1 MDNIRKENSMKG
13 HFRIFIGAFIIF
25 SLFIGSAIFAF
36 DKYYY
41 VDSSVE
47 QEIVLDID
55 KEKIDEKDVKTELE
69 RLIEHS
75 NRVNVLLFGTDGAR
89 ADTIMVASY
98 DFEKQIVDLISIP
111 RDTYNPVPGHDLQG
125 QNKINA
131 VYGFPGQD
139 GGSLGLKATME
150 EVLGIPVEYYV
161 KVNYNGVKAVVDVL
175 GGIEVDVPFDMKYD
189 DEVADPPL
197 NIDIKAGTQVLS
209 GEKAMEYLRW
219 RKNNGESGEGDL
231 PRIERQQNFLTLIAK
246 KSLSYKL
253 PTVANTVFEY
263 VKTNMS
269 IDKVL
274 FYSTKAIGFE
284 IENLNRYRI
293 PGTVSSDGHGFY
305 IHDPDKTEQMMIE
318 MYKQ

>member
-1 MDNIRKENSMKG
+1 MKG
-13 HFRIFIGAFIIF
+13 HFRIFIGAFVIF

-47 QEIVLDID
+47 QDIRLDID
-55 KEKIDEKDVKTELE
+55 NEKTDEKEVKTELE

-89 ADTIMVASY
+89 SDTIMIASY
-98 DFEKQIVDLISIP
+98 DFDKQIIDLISIP
-111 RDTYNPVPGHDLQG
+111 RDTYHYVSGHDLQG

-139 GGSLGLKATME
+139 GGSLGLKATIE
-150 EVLGIPVEYYV
+150 ELLGIPIEYYV
-161 KVNYNGVKAVVDVL
+161 KVNYNGVQAVVDVL

-197 NIDIKAGTQVLS
+197 NIDIKAGTQVLN
-209 GEKAMEYLRW
+209 GGKAMEYLRW
-219 RKNNGESGEGDL
+219 RKNNGEGGEGDL
-231 PRIERQQNFLTLIAK
+231 PRIERQQEFLTLIAK

-263 VKTNMS
+263 VKTNMPL
-269 IDKVL
+269 D
-274 FYSTKAIGFE
+274 
-284 IENLNRYRI
+284 
-293 PGTVSSDGHGFY
+293 
-305 IHDPDKTEQMMIE
+305 
-318 MYKQ
+318 